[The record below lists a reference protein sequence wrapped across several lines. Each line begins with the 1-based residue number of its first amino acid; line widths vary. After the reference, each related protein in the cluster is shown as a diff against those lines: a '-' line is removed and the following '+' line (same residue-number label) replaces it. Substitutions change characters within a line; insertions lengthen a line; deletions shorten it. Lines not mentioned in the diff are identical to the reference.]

1 MEKSEIKGFIAKRC
15 AKELKNGDVVN
26 LGIGLPTL
34 IPNYLPKD
42 VELIIHAE
50 LGIVSAGK
58 SPKEGDANYDPYH
71 VVDAGGSPSSVA
83 FGGGFIDS
91 ASNFGLIRGG
101 HVDACFLGALE
112 VDAQGNLANWI
123 IPGKKMPGMGG
134 AMDLLVGAK
143 NVIVAM
149 ELCVGA
155 RKCIVCM
162 EHTAKGN
169 PKIFEKCRLPLTASH
184 CVNKIITEM
193 CVLEVTENGLVM
205 TEINPEFTVE
215 QVKAATAAPITVAE
229 NLKSMID

>member
-1 MEKSEIKGFIAKRC
+1 MDKKYVKDYIARRV
-15 AKELKNGDVVN
+15 ANELKDGFVVN
-26 LGIGLPTL
+26 LGVGLPTL
-34 IPNYLPKD
+34 CTKYLPEGVKICID
-42 VELIIHAE
+42 AE
-50 LGIVSAGK
+50 LGIVGQGAT
-58 SPKEGDANYDPYH
+58 PMPGDANYDPYH

-134 AMDLLVGAK
+134 AMD
-143 NVIVAM
+143 
-149 ELCVGA
+149 LCVGA

>member
-58 SPKEGDANYDPYH
+58 SPKEGDDNYDPY
-71 VVDAGGSPSSVA
+71 
-83 FGGGFIDS
+83 
-91 ASNFGLIRGG
+91 

-134 AMDLLVGAK
+134 AMD
-143 NVIVAM
+143 
-149 ELCVGA
+149 LCVGA

-229 NLKSMID
+229 NLKSMVD